1 MGARLGRYASNLSES
16 AYRVFPPGRE
26 IPGSGA
32 DRRERD
38 DRVGPN
44 QCHPFGRLFGGDFEM
59 AAGRATESLY
69 RATRWPLLGASP
81 ADRYSTK
88 SKGRSLETDLECATG
103 ERWQRA

>member
-1 MGARLGRYASNLSES
+1 MGSRLSRHASNLSQS
-16 AYRVFPPGRE
+16 AYRVFPSGRE

-32 DRRERD
+32 DRRERN

-44 QCHPFGRLFGGDFEM
+44 QRHPFGWPFGRDFEM

-69 RATRWPLLGASP
+69 RATRWPLLGASA
-81 ADRYSTK
+81 ADRYSAK
-88 SKGRSLETDLECATG
+88 SKGRSLETDLERAAG